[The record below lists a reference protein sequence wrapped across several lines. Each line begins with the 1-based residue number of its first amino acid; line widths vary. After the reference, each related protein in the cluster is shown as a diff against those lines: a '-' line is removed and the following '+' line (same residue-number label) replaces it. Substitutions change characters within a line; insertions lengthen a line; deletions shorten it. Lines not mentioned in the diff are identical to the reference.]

1 MTAIGGQA
9 SVEYAGLLGL
19 AAVLGAALALVA
31 GPPVL
36 GALRNALVAALSGTA
51 HRPTAVVAS
60 AADIADVQ
68 SALLPT
74 GKALT
79 PDATLLALAQRHG
92 MARAREVADA
102 LLLVEARSAVPW
114 IGTGRTYRAW
124 ERPEDGPYEPTA
136 PTVSG
141 DRDVETVTGTPVVTW
156 ITLAERQRALAAALA
171 HHTSASAVA
180 LDLVGVVPFGKLL
193 VPSGVAGVRAL
204 VKVVLEDVPDG
215 VELLHRGSKFVELAH
230 SAEDE
235 VPPEMR
241 AGDVVIAW
249 PVERTFWRDGRSER
263 TPAIAYEHRVVLRP
277 GTRGLRLI
285 AEEVGA

>member
-36 GALRNALVAALSGTA
+36 GAMRNALVAALSGTP

-68 SALLPT
+68 SALLPA
-74 GKALT
+74 GKAMT
-79 PDATLLALAQRHG
+79 PDAALLALAQRHG

-102 LLLVEARSAVPW
+102 LLLVAARSAAPW

-124 ERPEDGPYEPTA
+124 VRPEDGPFKPTA
-136 PTVSG
+136 TTMSG
-141 DRDVETVTGTPVVTW
+141 DRDVETVTGAPKVTW
-156 ITLAERQRALAAALA
+156 ITVAQRQRALAAALA
-171 HHTSASAVA
+171 HHTSASAVG
-180 LDLVGVVPFGKLL
+180 LDLVGLVPFGKLL
-193 VPSGVAGVRAL
+193 IPSAVTGVRTL
-204 VKVVLEDVPDG
+204 MKVVLEDVPDG
-215 VELLHRGSKFVELAH
+215 VELLHRGSKIVELAA
-230 SAEDE
+230 SAQDE
-235 VPPEMR
+235 VPPELR

-263 TPAIAYEHRVVLRP
+263 SPAIAYEHRVVLRP
-277 GTRGLRLI
+277 DTQGLRLI